1 MVEKSYIVELENV
14 WRIYEQGR
22 RRIEALKDNR
32 FSSMIQAAGSGL
44 KLAQAKKPSL
54 KVAMVCFRISS
65 TTVYR

>member
-32 FSSMIQAAGSGL
+32 FSSMIQAAGSGR
-44 KLAQAKKPSL
+44 KLAQA
-54 KVAMVCFRISS
+54 
-65 TTVYR
+65 